1 MSARRSLAKQPP
13 APPPTKPASGLA
25 PGQAVIVTSG
35 MSKGVRG
42 VLVASW
48 GEYEK
53 GIPSW
58 CVDLPDARRV
68 IREDF
73 LERVPA

>member
-13 APPPTKPASGLA
+13 RAPVQPASGLS
-25 PGQAVIVTSG
+25 PGQAVVILDG

-42 VLVASW
+42 ILVASW
-48 GEYEK
+48 GQYEA

-73 LERVPA
+73 LERVG

>member
-13 APPPTKPASGLA
+13 APAPTRPAARFA
-25 PGQAVIVTSG
+25 PGQPVLVIDG

-48 GEYEK
+48 GEYAK

-73 LERVPA
+73 LEAAP